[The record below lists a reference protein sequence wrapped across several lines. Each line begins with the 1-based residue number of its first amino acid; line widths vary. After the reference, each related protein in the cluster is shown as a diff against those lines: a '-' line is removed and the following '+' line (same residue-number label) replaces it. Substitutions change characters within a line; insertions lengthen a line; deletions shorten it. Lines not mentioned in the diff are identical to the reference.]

1 MEGRAH
7 KSGCRTH
14 PRWQTRFL
22 HQADS
27 EKSVVRGPLVSPM
40 ADARKRYCRTFGGCC
55 SLRGSNP
62 RPLAHKTSAL
72 TTELRE
78 RLLTFEIKRKNINRL
93 IARHCRGPVAGHAT
107 PTSSCHTS
115 GPRNAPIA
123 SPPSPTAPQPRNATA
138 NTQSCEPMLGAQRN
152 RTHESRMRRV
162 ASENQRVQAPYSQTR
177 FMTAVGF
184 EPTQLALA
192 ELESAPLDHSGMLSW
207 RQKRDKAVQDTKPPA
222 AGRRYELTSSA
233 PERQAPPCH
242 VHSRANK
249 APQRPE

>member
-1 MEGRAH
+1 M
-7 KSGCRTH
+7 
-14 PRWQTRFL
+14 
-22 HQADS
+22 
-27 EKSVVRGPLVSPM
+27 
-40 ADARKRYCRTFGGCC
+40 
-55 SLRGSNP
+55 P
-62 RPLAHKTSAL
+62 RPRGRSCDANLIMSHLCPPQCPDRFSTL
-72 TTELRE
+72 TDR
-78 RLLTFEIKRKNINRL
+78 
-93 IARHCRGPVAGHAT
+93 
-107 PTSSCHTS
+107 
-115 GPRNAPIA
+115 PR
-123 SPPSPTAPQPRNATA
+123 PRNATA

-152 RTHESRMRRV
+152 RTHESRMRRE

-249 APQRPE
+249 ALQRPE